1 MSDAIH
7 CVESQAERAWFRIAV
22 IEDDDEMRGLL
33 AVTLNAAGYQISA
46 FRSGLD
52 LLELLDAGD
61 TRAAGVDLVISDVRM
76 PGVSGLS
83 LLEGLRSWSGE
94 PPPPMI
100 LITAF
105 GSPKL
110 HAQAHDLGAVA
121 VLDKPFAMDDLIAAV
136 AEAFRNQ
143 SPSRGVS
150 DSGAPRGRA

>member
-1 MSDAIH
+1 MSDPTP
-7 CVESQAERAWFRIAV
+7 RAGSTGRWSRIAL

-33 AVTLNAAGYQISA
+33 AVTLHAAGYEITA

-52 LLELLDAGD
+52 LLELLEAGGGGS
-61 TRAAGVDLVISDVRM
+61 AGVDLVISDVRM

-83 LLEGLRSWSGE
+83 LLEGLRSWGGD

-105 GSPKL
+105 GSAKL

-121 VLDKPFAMDDLIAAV
+121 VLDKPFEMDALVAAV
-136 AEAFRNQ
+136 AEALRNQ
-143 SPSRGVS
+143 SSEPGAS
-150 DSGAPRGRA
+150 DSDAPLDRA